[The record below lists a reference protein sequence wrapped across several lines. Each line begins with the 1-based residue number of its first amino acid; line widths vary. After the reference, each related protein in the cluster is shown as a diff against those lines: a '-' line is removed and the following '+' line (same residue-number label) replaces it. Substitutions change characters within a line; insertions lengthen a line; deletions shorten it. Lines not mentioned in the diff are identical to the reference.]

1 MKINKIW
8 LKLLI
13 LLKIKEGK
21 IKGRSFQCNWDNI
34 LEKLKNLILLII
46 IWKKYLERNINLY
59 NKLISLIYKICKII
73 NINNNLKFRN
83 KIISII
89 LLEQAMK
96 IMHLLL
102 ISNKFN
108 IKWNIMEWK
117 NLIKFNKIC
126 KSINNS

>member
-1 MKINKIW
+1 M
-8 LKLLI
+8 
-13 LLKIKEGK
+13 
-21 IKGRSFQCNWDNI
+21 
-34 LEKLKNLILLII
+34 
-46 IWKKYLERNINLY
+46 ERNFNLY